1 VAARVL
7 IVDPEP
13 FFCESLATALSRV
26 PEVEVIGWTT
36 DELDAAR
43 VAEDQKPQVLLTEVL
58 LASGS
63 GLSLARRLGDGTRVV
78 VLTRGHEGD
87 VLLDAVAAGAG
98 GCLSHSV
105 GVSRLA
111 VLTSRAAAGDFVVD
125 EERLHDSLRRAA
137 AARTREAGPSAA
149 LARLTAR
156 EREVLQLLARGL
168 DNEGIARALHLSPHT
183 ARTHVG
189 NILRKLKVHSRAE
202 AARLVLRQSA
212 GGEEVLRIE
221 GPDLGTS

>member
-1 VAARVL
+1 VVARVL

-43 VAEDQKPQVLLTEVL
+43 VAADRQPEVLLTEVL
-58 LASGS
+58 LAGGS

-87 VLLDAVAAGAG
+87 VLLDAVAAGAT

-105 GVSRLA
+105 GVNRLGTLA
-111 VLTSRAAAGDFVVD
+111 SRAAAGDFVVD
-125 EERLHDSLRRAA
+125 DERLHDALRRAA
-137 AARTREAGPSAA
+137 TARTSEAGPAAA
-149 LARLTAR
+149 LARLTSR
-156 EREVLQLLARGL
+156 EKEVLQLLARGL
-168 DNEGIARALHLSPHT
+168 DNEGIARSLHLSPHT

-202 AARLVLRQSA
+202 AARLVLREAA

-221 GPDLGTS
+221 GPDLGAT

>member
-1 VAARVL
+1 VVARVL

-36 DELDAAR
+36 DELDAVR
-43 VAEDQKPQVLLTEVL
+43 VAQEARPEVLFTEVL
-58 LASGS
+58 LAGGS
-63 GLSLARRLGDGTRVV
+63 GLSLARKCINGPRVV

-87 VLLDAVAAGAG
+87 ILLDAVAAGAV
-98 GCLSHSV
+98 GCLSHDV

-111 VLTSRAAAGDFVVD
+111 ALTSRAAAGDFVVD
-125 EERLHDSLRRAA
+125 DQRLHESLRRAA

-149 LARLTAR
+149 VARLTAR

-168 DNEGIARALHLSPHT
+168 DNEGIGRALHLSPHT

-202 AARLVLRQSA
+202 AARLVLREAA

-221 GPDLGTS
+221 GPDLGAS

>member
-1 VAARVL
+1 L

-43 VAEDQKPQVLLTEVL
+43 VSEEARPEVLFTEVL
-58 LASGS
+58 LAGGS
-63 GLSLARRLGDGTRVV
+63 GLSLARRCVDGPRVV

-87 VLLDAVAAGAG
+87 ILLDAVAAGAT

-105 GVSRLA
+105 GVNRLA
-111 VLTSRAAAGDFVVD
+111 ALTSRAAAGNFVVD
-125 EERLHDSLRRAA
+125 DERLHDSLRRAA

-168 DNEGIARALHLSPHT
+168 DNEGIGRALHLSPHT

-202 AARLVLRQSA
+202 AARLVLRETA

-221 GPDLGTS
+221 GPDLGAS